1 MSSKATLTKWENNHV
16 KAPTCPLKRDRYLT
30 RSSEQTSLILWIK
43 SCIAMF
49 SIKFSLLA
57 SSLRTSTLQSNKEIL
72 KKNKTTP
79 HYIYNPFLNAYIPI
93 FIYVK
98 RFPYKCTNPIER
110 STQNTTLFY
119 STSLSWIR
127 ANTIVFTCG
136 IPETVSMVWTTFWS
150 EYEHLSQSFTTR
162 KVRACH
168 LSFSLGTL
176 EENNK
181 RIPKKFQPD
190 ISLGNPKTSFLLL
203 SIHMSSTHRKPNMNF
218 SKTKINQIWILN

>member
-57 SSLRTSTLQSNKEIL
+57 SSLRTSTLQLNKEIL

-93 FIYVK
+93 L
-98 RFPYKCTNPIER
+98 YKSYWEIHPKYHSI
-110 STQNTTLFY
+110 LFY
-119 STSLSWIR
+119 ISIMNTGQYDSVYLWYSRNSFNGLNYILKRVRTFESIFYHKEGEGMSLIIFIR
-127 ANTIVFTCG
+127 DIGRKQQANPQK
-136 IPETVSMVWTTFWS
+136 IPAR
-150 EYEHLSQSFTTR
+150 H
-162 KVRACH
+162 
-168 LSFSLGTL
+168 
-176 EENNK
+176 
-181 RIPKKFQPD
+181 I
-190 ISLGNPKTSFLLL
+190 I
-203 SIHMSSTHRKPNMNF
+203 RKP
-218 SKTKINQIWILN
+218 